1 MTPQVIGTLI
11 PIVLGLGIFAMI
23 VYLRRFENMERM
35 AMIERGMSP
44 AESKRQSNTSI
55 PLRFSMLLM
64 GFGIGLLL
72 ATLFDH
78 FLYMN
83 QDSLYFSLI
92 LIFGGL
98 GLGVAYIVEEKKA
111 KAESEEEKNLG
122 K

>member
-1 MTPQVIGTLI
+1 MDAQVIGTLI
-11 PIVLGLGIFAMI
+11 PIILGLGIFAMI

-44 AESKRQSNTSI
+44 SESKRQSNTSI
-55 PLRFSMLLM
+55 PLRFSLLLM

-83 QDSLYFSLI
+83 QDSIYFSLI

-98 GLGVAYIVEEKKA
+98 GLGVAYVVEEKRA
-111 KAESEEEKNLG
+111 KAEREEERLSK
-122 K
+122 